1 MSGLIRRFAGFT
13 YSAQTGL
20 KRNGTHIHL
29 GPQARQLLELLLDSS
44 GGVVSKADIA
54 ARLWPDRPPSD
65 DSIDR
70 CAYLLRK
77 PLRDAGFGD
86 LIATAYGRGLSLR
99 ATVEL
104 LDADDAFP
112 PPMKSSV
119 SARVLDLWQ
128 TAYEL
133 AGTRT
138 RDGFERAQAATE
150 AAIEVDPGL
159 PAVWSL
165 SADIA
170 AWRVVRGYLA
180 PVQALELIE
189 RHAGRS
195 LELLPDFPPALAA
208 LGWARV
214 VMAGRISEG
223 LDMLERAIAQDR
235 RYAKARAYR
244 GWALVH
250 VGRLAEASE
259 DSEAGLRDSPLD
271 QSLLTLRAWL
281 AICVGDADRCE
292 ELARRGLE
300 LRPDGNGLRGIA
312 AIAAS
317 MRGRHEE
324 AIQIANQSLQLAPE
338 DPIML
343 AMKSYVLA
351 TAGRFPE
358 AEEALVAVTG
368 AQQNVQPSTFVA
380 AAKLALGQ
388 TADAVAALRRGQQEG
403 CPWLS
408 FAPYDPRLRPL
419 AGEIAVLRASVSQTA
434 GS

>member
-1 MSGLIRRFAGFT
+1 MSGSICRFAGFT
-13 YSAQTGL
+13 YSAQKGL
-20 KRNGTHIHL
+20 QRNGVQIHL
-29 GPQARQLLELLLDSS
+29 GPQARQLLELLLETK
-44 GGVVSKADIA
+44 GGVVSKAEIA

-77 PLRDAGFGD
+77 PLREAGFGD

-104 LDADDAFP
+104 LAADEDAP
-112 PPMKSSV
+112 PKSTV
-119 SARVLDLWQ
+119 SARVLELWQ

-138 RDGFERAQAATE
+138 RDGFARAQAATA
-150 AAIEVDPGL
+150 AAIELDPSS

-165 SADIA
+165 SGDIA
-170 AWRVVRGYLA
+170 AWRVVRGYLPA
-180 PVQALELIE
+180 PDALALIE
-189 RHAGRS
+189 RQTCQA

-208 LGWARV
+208 LGWART
-214 VMAGRISEG
+214 VMAARADEG
-223 LDMLERAIAQDR
+223 LSMLDRAVAQDR

-250 VGRLAEASE
+250 VGRLEEAFE
-259 DSEAGLRDSPLD
+259 DSETGLQDSPLN

-281 AICVGDADRCE
+281 AICVGDIDRCE

-300 LRPDGNGLRGIA
+300 LRPDANGLRGIA
-312 AIAAS
+312 AILAS
-317 MRGRHEE
+317 FRGRHEE
-324 AIQIANQSLQLAPE
+324 AIEMSDQSLRLAPD
-338 DPIML
+338 DPVML
-343 AMKSYVLA
+343 SMKAYVLA
-351 TAGRFPE
+351 KAERPIE
-358 AEEALVAVTG
+358 AEEALSLVKG
-368 AQQNVQPSTFVA
+368 AGNAPPSTFVA
-380 AAKLALGQ
+380 AANLALGRPEE
-388 TADAVAALRRGQQEG
+388 AVSALRRGRQDG

-419 AGEIAVLRASVSQTA
+419 AAEIASLRAGVP
-434 GS
+434 GSPGG